1 MMSDMRTTLT
11 LEDELAARLKKLA
24 FEQGKAFKQVVN
36 ETLRA
41 GLRTAQE
48 PPRARR
54 YRIRAVALG
63 EARRGIDVDK
73 ALRLADT
80 LEDAAIAAEIESRK

>member
-1 MMSDMRTTLT
+1 MRTTLT
-11 LEDELAARLKKLA
+11 LDDDLAARLKELA
-24 FEQGKAFKQVVN
+24 FEQDKAFKQVVN

-41 GLRTAQE
+41 GLRAAQE

-54 YRIRAVALG
+54 YRLRPVAMG
-63 EARRGIDVDK
+63 NAREGVDLDK

-80 LEDAAIAAEIESRK
+80 LEDAAIAAKIASRK